1 MRTSASIVSL
11 VAVLVSLAASCGE
24 AAVNAVGCP
33 TATCPTGT
41 QCDAV
46 TGQCLAEST
55 YAPNDGVALA
65 LAVAPESTTW
75 LASQAPTTGELF
87 LTRLRGTTVVA
98 RLWLDGGPRAHGRIV
113 GRFADVETAH
123 AGLAV
128 VVYEDQTHGALRLAR
143 QTTAGFT
150 FELLDD
156 GDGGKAAVG
165 AYTSLVI
172 DGGDGL
178 HVAHHDLTRRQLRV
192 LSTVPG
198 GCAAAGEVGRSIVL
212 PPPPGRAVPEA
223 HYGEHASV
231 GITGDGALVIAFYDR
246 ARGNLALAR
255 CKSGTVSTRILDGES
270 AEGLDTGDV
279 GRFASLAVD
288 RNGNPAVAYQDV
300 TRGVLK
306 LVRVVQG
313 EYQVAVVDDGDPGPS
328 GLVHRVG
335 ESAALAFD
343 AAGRPRVAYAD
354 VTARVVRLAWGSALG
369 EWQRVDV
376 ATAEPGVGSV
386 GDGIALVSAG
396 SAVTVALG
404 RWTVLGERVASR
416 VSWAV
421 LPHPSAAGAATP

>member
-1 MRTSASIVSL
+1 MRV
-11 VAVLVSLAASCGE
+11 
-24 AAVNAVGCP
+24 
-33 TATCPTGT
+33 
-41 QCDAV
+41 
-46 TGQCLAEST
+46 
-55 YAPNDGVALA
+55 
-65 LAVAPESTTW
+65 
-75 LASQAPTTGELF
+75 
-87 LTRLRGTTVVA
+87 
-98 RLWLDGGPRAHGRIV
+98 
-113 GRFADVETAH
+113 
-123 AGLAV
+123 
-128 VVYEDQTHGALRLAR
+128 
-143 QTTAGFT
+143 
-150 FELLDD
+150 
-156 GDGGKAAVG
+156 
-165 AYTSLVI
+165 
-172 DGGDGL
+172 
-178 HVAHHDLTRRQLRV
+178 
-192 LSTVPG
+192 
-198 GCAAAGEVGRSIVL
+198 
-212 PPPPGRAVPEA
+212 
-223 HYGEHASV
+223 
-231 GITGDGALVIAFYDR
+231 
-246 ARGNLALAR
+246 
-255 CKSGTVSTRILDGES
+255 
-270 AEGLDTGDV
+270 TGDV